1 MEAFLAMFIVAFWL
15 LIWLGTAYACGQIAK
30 SKRRQAGLWYVLGF
44 LFGLFALLLI
54 AVLPKE
60 EA

>member
-1 MEAFLAMFIVAFWL
+1 MFIVAFWL